1 MPASLLYTPKV
12 RTARITDEDLKD
24 PDKDRDFD
32 DLLRRAAD
40 FLKRRPSATHQEG
53 TETRES
59 PHMEGPDSDA

>member
-1 MPASLLYTPKV
+1 MPASLLCTPKV
-12 RTARITDEDLKD
+12 RTAGINDEDL
-24 PDKDRDFD
+24 KDRDFD